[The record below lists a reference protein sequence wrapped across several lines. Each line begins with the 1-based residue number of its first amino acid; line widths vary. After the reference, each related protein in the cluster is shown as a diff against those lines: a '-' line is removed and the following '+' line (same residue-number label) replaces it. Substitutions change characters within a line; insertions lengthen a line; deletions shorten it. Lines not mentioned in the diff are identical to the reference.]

1 MLWASGLTSPCL
13 CFLIC
18 NITIPQRCVRSTA
31 LTGVSNFVYNK
42 FFKNLSDRELM
53 ESIDRIYKSD
63 VEGGK
68 ESKIKKHSFPVW
80 VAIWMVV
87 SLKQESDWG
96 N

>member
-42 FFKNLSDRELM
+42 FLKNLSDRELM

-68 ESKIKKHSFPVW
+68 ESKIKTQFS
-80 VAIWMVV
+80 
-87 SLKQESDWG
+87 SLGSYMDGGVTQTRK
-96 N
+96 